1 MTQLINLEAE
11 QAIIGALLN
20 DSESFDRIANLS
32 NTDFSNA
39 THDCVF
45 KAIQA
50 LCGTGKQCDVISVF
64 EKTKNQ
70 GVTIDY
76 LNQLSISSVSSS
88 RIATHSKIVRDVS
101 MRRKIAQIGVNFSE
115 IAESALCFEEA
126 LEQAS
131 TAFNE
136 IANQSEEVETTSLSD
151 LMLGI
156 FDTMQERL
164 TGKKKRLS
172 TGFSKLD
179 RMTSGG
185 FDRGELI
192 LVAGR
197 PAMGKTGFALSI
209 AKNMSKDY
217 SCLFFSMEMPKEQ
230 IRDRFTSML
239 GRVPLSFVIDPVEED
254 TQTNRQDW
262 ASIVEATSKAKDHSF
277 YIDDRSQRSLLD
289 IRIKAKEVK
298 RKHGLDIVFVD
309 YLGLM
314 GGGDKNENRTQQIG
328 SYSRGLKALA
338 KDLNIAVVCLAQLNR
353 GLEQRPDKR
362 PLLSDLRDSGEIE
375 QDADMVF
382 MLYRDEVYHPD
393 TTCDRGI
400 AEIIIRKQRQGVT
413 GTVPMAFIGEQTRF
427 ETLESRWTPPS
438 SFANKKPVSR
448 GFD

>member
-1 MTQLINLEAE
+1 MTKLINLEAE
-11 QAIIGALLN
+11 QAVIGALLN
-20 DSESFDRIANLS
+20 DSEAFDRIANLTHS
-32 NTDFSNA
+32 DFANE
-39 THDCVF
+39 THDCIF
-45 KAIQA
+45 GSIQS
-50 LCGTGKQCDVISVF
+50 LCSAGKPCDVISVF
-64 EKTKNQ
+64 EKTKQ
-70 GVTIDY
+70 HGVTIDY
-76 LNQLSISSVSSS
+76 LNQLSVSSVSSS
-88 RIATHSKIVRDVS
+88 RIGSHAKLVRDVA
-101 MRRKIAQIGVNFSE
+101 MRRKIAQIGVNFSQ
-115 IAESALCFEEA
+115 IAESALSFEEA

-131 TAFNE
+131 TSFNE
-136 IANQSEEVETTSLSD
+136 IASQADEGETTKLSD

-164 TGKKKRLS
+164 SGKKKRLS

-197 PAMGKTGFALSI
+197 PAMGKTGLALSI

-239 GRVPLSFVIDPVEED
+239 GKVPLSFVIEPTEED
-254 TQTNRQDW
+254 TQINRQDW
-262 ASIVEATSKAKDHSF
+262 ASVVEATNKAKDHSF

-298 RKHGLDIVFVD
+298 RKHGLDFVFVD

-328 SYSRGLKALA
+328 SYSRGLKAIA

-393 TTCDRGI
+393 TTGDRGI

-427 ETLESRWTPPS
+427 ETLESHWTPPS
-438 SFANKKPVSR
+438 SFANKKPISR

>member
-11 QAIIGALLN
+11 QAVIGALLN
-20 DSESFDRIANLS
+20 DSEAFDRISSLAPC
-32 NTDFSNA
+32 DFSNE
-39 THDCVF
+39 THGSIF
-45 KAIQA
+45 GAIQS
-50 LCGTGKQCDVISVF
+50 LCGSGKPCDVISVF
-64 EKTKNQ
+64 EKTKAQ
-70 GVTIDY
+70 GVTIEY
-76 LNQLSISSVSSS
+76 LNQLSVSSVSSS
-88 RIATHSKIVRDVS
+88 RIATHSRLVRDVS
-101 MRRKIAQIGVNFSE
+101 MRRRIAQIGANFTE
-115 IAESALCFEEA
+115 IAESALSFEEA

-131 TAFNE
+131 TSFNE
-136 IANQSEEVETTSLSD
+136 IANQSEEGETISLSD

-156 FDTMQERL
+156 FDTMQERM

-209 AKNMSKDY
+209 AKNMSEDY

-230 IRDRFTSML
+230 IRDRYTAML
-239 GRVPLSFVIDPVEED
+239 GNVPLSFIIDPVEED

-262 ASIVEATSKAKDHSF
+262 ASVVEATNKAKHHSF
-277 YIDDRSQRSLLD
+277 YIDDRSSRSLLD

-298 RKHGLDIVFVD
+298 RKHGLDVIFVD

-314 GGGDKNENRTQQIG
+314 SGGDKNENRTQQIG

-393 TTCDRGI
+393 TTGDRGI

-413 GTVPMAFIGEQTRF
+413 GTVPMAYIGEQTRF
-427 ETLESRWTPPS
+427 ETLESHWTPPS
-438 SFANKKPVSR
+438 SFAKQKPVNR

>member
-1 MTQLINLEAE
+1 MSNLINIEAE
-11 QAIIGALLN
+11 QAVIGALLN
-20 DSESFDRIANLS
+20 DSEAFDRIANLS
-32 NTDFSNA
+32 PSDFSNA
-39 THDCVF
+39 THERIYG
-45 KAIQA
+45 AIQYF
-50 LCGTGKQCDVISVF
+50 CSIGKPADVISIF
-64 EKTKNQ
+64 EGTKGQ

-76 LNQLSISSVSSS
+76 LNQLSISSASSS
-88 RIATHSKIVRDVS
+88 RIATHAKIVRDVA
-101 MRRKIAQIGVNFSE
+101 MRRKIAEIGLNFSE

-131 TAFNE
+131 TSFNA
-136 IANQSEEVETTSLSD
+136 IANQADDGETVSLPN

-156 FDTMQERL
+156 FDTMQERA

-172 TGFSKLD
+172 TGFSHLD

-197 PAMGKTGFALSI
+197 PAMGKTAMALSI
-209 AKNMSKDY
+209 AKNMAKDY

-230 IRDRFTSML
+230 IRDRFTAML
-239 GRVPLSFVIDPVEED
+239 GKVPLSFVIDPTEED
-254 TQTNRQDW
+254 TELNRKDW
-262 ASIVEATSKAKDHSF
+262 ASVVEAQTKSSSLNF
-277 YIDDRSQRSLLD
+277 YIDDRSSRSLLD

-298 RKHGLDIVFVD
+298 RKHGLDVIFVD

-314 GGGDKNENRTQQIG
+314 GGGDKNENRTQLIG

-338 KDLNIAVVCLAQLNR
+338 KDLNVAVVCLAQLNR

-382 MLYRDEVYHPD
+382 MLYRDEIYYPD
-393 TTCDRGI
+393 TSDQKGV

-413 GTVPMAFIGEQTRF
+413 GTVPMAYIGNQVRF
-427 ETLESRWTPPS
+427 ETLENHWTPPS
-438 SFANKKPVSR
+438 YSKPKLVSR